1 MTLFAFEW
9 TPREKWIATIAGGI
23 LIILG
28 ILFWADQEDEV
39 NSEKM
44 EVYAPTKTKD
54 AMKKEGSTID
64 DKEKMTQEQVV
75 VDVKGAVERPGI
87 YTMTAPVRI
96 YQVIQQA
103 GGVVPDGDTSSLN
116 LAEQVVDGSVLY
128 VPRKGETPPDMATTS
143 IGSQTPS
150 NKTSSSKININTATA
165 EELDKLN
172 GLGPSKA
179 NAIVEYRKEHGKF
192 QKIEDLTQVPG
203 IGEKTIEQFRDQ
215 VEVR

>member
-1 MTLFAFEW
+1 MTVFAFEW
-9 TPREKWIATIAGGI
+9 TPREKWIATIAGGL

-28 ILFWADQEDEV
+28 ILFWAGQEEDIR
-39 NSEKM
+39 SSQM
-44 EVYAPTKTKD
+44 QPYASTKQTTKSVPT
-54 AMKKEGSTID
+54 EGSLS
-64 DKEKMTQEQVV
+64 KENEKGAEHQVV
-75 VDVKGAVERPGI
+75 IDVKGAVQRPGI

-103 GGVVPDGDTSSLN
+103 GGVIPDGDTSSLN
-116 LAEQVVDGSVLY
+116 LAEQAVDGTVLY
-128 VPRKGETPPDMATTS
+128 VPRKGETPPDMA
-143 IGSQTPS
+143 GSQNSS
-150 NKTSSSKININTATA
+150 NKNSQKININTATA

-192 QKIEDLTQVPG
+192 RTMEDLTQVPG

-215 VEVR
+215 VEVK